1 MSSRG
6 LSRDAVAAT
15 ALRLIDDVGLPDF
28 TMRRLAASLGVQAS
42 AIYWHFPNK
51 QAVLAELADRILG
64 GEQPEDG
71 GGDWPDHLRAEA
83 SALREALL
91 AYRDSAEIV
100 ASTMALGLGAD
111 FGMRRLTGALDSSP
125 FSVEDARRAA
135 AAMLHFILGHVS
147 LEQQRLHYDSVG
159 ARDGEPAM
167 LHDRSESD
175 DFCFGVQT
183 IVTGL
188 EVRASSLA

>member
-51 QAVLAELADRILG
+51 QAVLAELADHILS
-64 GEQPEDG
+64 GEQPAGG
-71 GGDWPDHLRAEA
+71 GGDWPNRLRREA

-91 AYRDSAEIV
+91 TYRDSAEIV
-100 ASTMALGLGAD
+100 ASTMALGLGSD
-111 FGMRRLTGALDSSP
+111 RGMRRLTGALDSSP
-125 FSVEDARRAA
+125 FSAEDARRAA

-147 LEQQRLHYDSVG
+147 LEQQRLLYDSLG
-159 ARDGEPAM
+159 AREGEPAM
-167 LHDRSESD
+167 LHDRSKSD

-183 IVTGL
+183 IVSGL
-188 EVRASSLA
+188 EIRATSPA

>member
-51 QAVLAELADRILG
+51 QAVLAELADHILG
-64 GEQPEDG
+64 GERPEDG

-83 SALREALL
+83 STLREALL

-111 FGMRRLTGALDSSP
+111 FGMQRLTGALDSSP
-125 FSVEDARRAA
+125 FSAEDARRAA

-188 EVRASSLA
+188 EVRAGSRA

>member
-15 ALRLIDDVGLPDF
+15 ALHLIDDVGLPDF

-51 QAVLAELADRILG
+51 QAVLAELADQILG
-64 GEQPEDG
+64 AERLPDG
-71 GGDWPDHLRAEA
+71 GDDWPDRLRAEA

-100 ASTMALGLGAD
+100 ASTMALGLGSD
-111 FGMRRLTGALDSSP
+111 FGLQRLTGALDSSP
-125 FSVEDARRAA
+125 FSPEDTMRAA

-147 LEQQRLHYDSVG
+147 LEQQRLLYDSVG
-159 ARDGEPAM
+159 AREGVPAM
-167 LHDRSESD
+167 LHDHGKSD

-188 EVRASSLA
+188 EVRATSLA